1 MRFQIIFL
9 LLAVFLTACGA
20 NSQKDELIDRPDPEV
35 PVIPE
40 KPGPKPPV
48 PPEPPGPII
57 PTVPPKP
64 APKVCV
70 ESHSGNQEG
79 DAPNSR
85 ADFVFYPDVANK
97 LQSHKVLDSTITMTE
112 VAGNSSA
119 TIPFQSISGNSLA
132 TQTGFNNGE
141 WQFERPLGVNSKK
154 LIFKDTLSG
163 EARQV
168 SGFDFGGNQV
178 CSVTQIK
185 PATDRL
191 SEFYISYGNHCS
203 LTQKVDLSMSATDTA
218 IEIPNPAIF
227 EGTAIYDG
235 DANWLGQLYK
245 VEDQGVAK
253 LVLQKPDFCS
263 QNELI
268 EFDSVDDAWSAKQF
282 LDGSLLLQIGAKIYN
297 VSSADLLAWVA
308 DEPSFTLPAEA
319 LVTLPNTDQ
328 SVWLDKNATD
338 IFYTSLA
345 ITEDSD
351 TKLDVIQ
358 NAELHVANISTGAQ
372 EAQVSLYS
380 GVDTDKTIVGFDK
393 VILDDE
399 SVWLETSFTTVTE
412 TLYHRRY
419 SRLSLNTNTLDSI
432 AEFDYQLP
440 KRSQKSEWHSIDN
453 KVYLKVNT
461 GTIIVHGIDPTG
473 ERDYLLQPAAVA
485 ANVNKIWHF
494 IKQGSA
500 INNEA
505 DGVIAWDYSNNATSQ
520 YVAELIQSD
529 GTITVYPAINRNLAL
544 SSMSTQFKEL
554 SLFWD
559 IDCTSG
565 CDDADPV
572 AQIDYRVSLIKHDD
586 NSSIETV
593 YLETCDIIRA
603 TTGPDVAQSQIC
615 TVNP

>member
-268 EFDSVDDAWSAKQF
+268 Q
-282 LDGSLLLQIGAKIYN
+282 
-297 VSSADLLAWVA
+297 
-308 DEPSFTLPAEA
+308 
-319 LVTLPNTDQ
+319 
-328 SVWLDKNATD
+328 
-338 IFYTSLA
+338 
-345 ITEDSD
+345 
-351 TKLDVIQ
+351 
-358 NAELHVANISTGAQ
+358 
-372 EAQVSLYS
+372 
-380 GVDTDKTIVGFDK
+380 
-393 VILDDE
+393 
-399 SVWLETSFTTVTE
+399 
-412 TLYHRRY
+412 
-419 SRLSLNTNTLDSI
+419 
-432 AEFDYQLP
+432 
-440 KRSQKSEWHSIDN
+440 
-453 KVYLKVNT
+453 
-461 GTIIVHGIDPTG
+461 
-473 ERDYLLQPAAVA
+473 
-485 ANVNKIWHF
+485 
-494 IKQGSA
+494 
-500 INNEA
+500 
-505 DGVIAWDYSNNATSQ
+505 
-520 YVAELIQSD
+520 
-529 GTITVYPAINRNLAL
+529 
-544 SSMSTQFKEL
+544 
-554 SLFWD
+554 
-559 IDCTSG
+559 
-565 CDDADPV
+565 
-572 AQIDYRVSLIKHDD
+572 
-586 NSSIETV
+586 
-593 YLETCDIIRA
+593 
-603 TTGPDVAQSQIC
+603 
-615 TVNP
+615 